1 MQPINYKTTMQALLI
16 LLISL
21 YSSLSI
27 ANVTFSEKPEDLL
40 SSTVNPVNKV
50 SSGSIIYYLPS
61 SGYLAQV
68 ALDTKVQMNITG
80 TINRAVSYTH
90 LRAHET

>member
-40 SSTVNPVNKV
+40 SSTVNQSTKSVLGRSFTTCQV
-50 SSGSIIYYLPS
+50 
-61 SGYLAQV
+61 LA
-68 ALDTKVQMNITG
+68 T
-80 TINRAVSYTH
+80 
-90 LRAHET
+90 